1 MRRLRDGS
9 HPKKSVEEAAFPGLS
24 LKKKVFSV
32 SDGVRKPRASPP
44 NKDTGLKRTSEI
56 SKPARKPGLDA
67 DEQLVPEKGDGK
79 QKTKYQHPQRAD
91 PASSTM
97 SKDDLPD
104 ASRATALRMK
114 SASAKSVDI
123 PPSSNQSAASGMS
136 DTGLRAVAVNVGS
149 VREFE
154 ELVRRHNSSV
164 IAANSAA
171 VPEELIGEL
180 ENLGIK
186 ADLPQWKKGEKQ

>member
-32 SDGVRKPRASPP
+32 SDGVRKSRASPP
-44 NKDTGLKRTSEI
+44 NKDTGLKRTSET
-56 SKPARKPGLDA
+56 KPARKPGLDA
-67 DEQLVPEKGDGK
+67 DEQLVPEKGNGK

-104 ASRATALRMK
+104 ASRATALRTK